1 MTMHTPAVQ
10 PHRTPVGI
18 EILGALFLGVALT
31 VVVLLMV
38 GTAGLNPAIDW
49 TYGEPEISA
58 EHGLLEQRHGE
69 QGWTELSPA
78 WRVQRE
84 GEIAGG

>member
-1 MTMHTPAVQ
+1 MAMHTPAVQ

-18 EILGALFLGVALT
+18 EILGALFLGVILT
-31 VVVLLMV
+31 IAVLFIV
-38 GTAGLNPAIDW
+38 GSTAIDTTIDW
-49 TYGEPEISA
+49 TFGEPQFSA
-58 EHGLLEQRHGE
+58 ELGQLEQRHGE